1 VFIRNAFLAMV
12 ILTSAI
18 SATIAAPAKKPAQKP
33 AAKQAK
39 QAKPA
44 AADNLDAASPPP
56 MALPKTQN
64 LTPQYNAYVN
74 QIRGKL
80 NGAWNYPDGKHHVTI
95 QCVLSA
101 DGNVSDFSINSSPKS
116 SAAEE
121 AANQAF
127 NQAQPFEALPGNTP
141 SARLTL
147 TFDSTSSQ
155 HESSSNLKTHME
167 PLGKVAVP
175 VSP

>member
-1 VFIRNAFLAMV
+1 MFIRNALLAVV
-12 ILTSAI
+12 IATASSTAI
-18 SATIAAPAKKPAQKP
+18 LAAPAKKPAAKP
-33 AAKQAK
+33 AAKATKQTQAEGSES
-39 QAKPA
+39 AGPPPA
-44 AADNLDAASPPP
+44 AQL
-56 MALPKTQN
+56 KTQN
-64 LTPQYNAYVN
+64 LTPQYNTYVN

-80 NGAWNYPDGKHHVTI
+80 NSNWNYPDGKHHVTI

-155 HESSSNLKTHME
+155 HESSSNLKTHLE

-175 VSP
+175 VNP

>member
-1 VFIRNAFLAMV
+1 MFIRNAFLAAV
-12 ILTSAI
+12 IATAGSTAI
-18 SATIAAPAKKPAQKP
+18 LAAPAKKPAAKP
-33 AAKQAK
+33 AAKANQEQVSSESAGPP
-39 QAKPA
+39 PA
-44 AADNLDAASPPP
+44 AQL
-56 MALPKTQN
+56 KTQN
-64 LTPQYNAYVN
+64 LTPQYNTYVN

-80 NGAWNYPDGKHHVTI
+80 NSNWNYPDGKHHVTI

-155 HESSSNLKTHME
+155 HESSSNLKTHLE
-167 PLGKVAVP
+167 PLGKVSVP
-175 VSP
+175 VNP

>member
-1 VFIRNAFLAMV
+1 MFTREALLSSLV
-12 ILTSAI
+12 ILSVSAGI
-18 SATIAAPAKKPAQKP
+18 VTASPAKKPT
-33 AAKQAK
+33 
-39 QAKPA
+39 KPA
-44 AADNLDAASPPP
+44 AASPANPAPP
-56 MALPKTQN
+56 SMALPKTQN

-74 QIRGKL
+74 QLRGKL
-80 NGAWNYPDGKHHVTI
+80 NGGWNYPDGKHHVVI

-101 DGNVSDFSINSSPKS
+101 DGAVSDFQISSSPKS

-127 NQAQPFEALPGNTP
+127 NQAQPFESLPGNTP

-155 HESSSNLKTHME
+155 HESSSNLNTHLE

-175 VSP
+175 VNP

>member
-1 VFIRNAFLAMV
+1 MFTREALKACLA
-12 ILTSAI
+12 ILALSSLPAG
-18 SATIAAPAKKPAQKP
+18 AAPAKKA
-33 AAKQAK
+33 
-39 QAKPA
+39 AKPA
-44 AADNLDAASPPP
+44 TSQPAMPAAAA
-56 MALPKTQN
+56 KTQN
-64 LTPQYNAYVN
+64 LTPQYNTYVN
-74 QIRGKL
+74 QLRSKL
-80 NGAWNYPDGKHHVTI
+80 NKAWNYPDGKNHVVI

-101 DGNVSDFSINSSPKS
+101 DGVVSDFQLSSSPKS

-127 NQAQPFEALPGNTP
+127 NQAQPLESLPGNTP

-155 HESSSNLKTHME
+155 HESLSNLQTHLE

-175 VSP
+175 VNP

>member
-1 VFIRNAFLAMV
+1 MFTREALLSSLV
-12 ILTSAI
+12 ILSVSAGI
-18 SATIAAPAKKPAQKP
+18 ATAAPAKKPT
-33 AAKQAK
+33 
-39 QAKPA
+39 KPA
-44 AADNLDAASPPP
+44 AASPANPAAPS

-74 QIRGKL
+74 QLRGKL
-80 NGAWNYPDGKHHVTI
+80 NSGWNYPDGKHHVVI

-101 DGNVSDFSINSSPKS
+101 DGAVSDFQISSSPKS

-127 NQAQPFEALPGNTP
+127 NQAQPFESLPGNTP

-147 TFDSTSSQ
+147 NFDSTSSQ
-155 HESSSNLKTHME
+155 HESSSNLNTHLE

-175 VSP
+175 VNP